1 MGYQPHYIASFENE
15 SGLNQY
21 YEPFLIPEKAFPQLE
36 DAFAFRGQIKRRQGF
51 SYLGR
56 LRRDIGD
63 TSLPV
68 VSATP
73 IYSDL
78 DIVSSVRAT
87 EPNAEIQPGSLT
99 ITLDKGGVNESIFI
113 DDSVGGIS
121 YVSGTYT
128 LIGIPASTINYA
140 TGDLELFFTLAG
152 PASPPN
158 GTKVNVDFFYYPGL
172 PVMGLP
178 DDVTTLINE
187 QNLRAFDT
195 KYAYQFVSGV
205 FTELPSTT
213 PTIWH
218 GSDSDFFWT
227 INYWHPTPGS
237 LPLMWTTNFFNST
250 TADVDPLRYYDG
262 TDWTTLNPLI
272 TATDTVYTC
281 RCVVPY
287 KNRLLLF
294 NTWEGT
300 TAAGQKG
307 AKNYPQR
314 LRYSEIG
321 DPLITSSP
329 DAWRTDIKGKGGFID
344 VTSDEQ
350 IVSVEFIKDVLIVK
364 LERSSWKIVYS
375 GNKIL
380 PFLFEKINTEL
391 GAESTFSLV
400 PFDRGIFSVG
410 NVGILTDDSV
420 NVSRID
426 QIIPQVVFSIRNA
439 DHGPTRVQGIRDFT
453 NEVVYW
459 TFPSSSIDRKFPNQV
474 LVYNYINQ
482 TYAIFNDS
490 FTCYGYYQ
498 KSSNNIWSYYNQP
511 ENTWNNSNFAWNSG
525 VAQARY
531 PDVAAG
537 NQQGFVEQLNQQTGN
552 GISLAINAI
561 TPAVAGSPVVITSQ
575 DHNLVD
581 GQFVQFSGI
590 MGTGIPNPSTLN
602 GSIYRVQ
609 VTDPVTGNVDEN
621 LFTLELAPTFDQV
634 ELLPGGTYI
643 GGGRITVFNN
653 LTILTKVF
661 APFYEQGGQARL
673 GYIDFLMDRTD
684 SGELACNIFVDEATS
699 ISISDELTDD
709 GLLGTKTVL
718 TSPENLGLIP
728 YQATQD
734 KIWHRFFVQSIAQN
748 FQLKLSMT
756 DIQMSDKKIATS
768 PINLHA
774 MTLYVSKNARMT
786 Q

>member
-1 MGYQPHYIASFENE
+1 MGYEPHYIASFEDD

-36 DAFAFRGQIKRRQGF
+36 DAFAFRGQIKRREGF
-51 SYLGR
+51 NYLGR

-63 TSLPV
+63 ISLV
-68 VSATP
+68 AISATP
-73 IYSDL
+73 AYSNL
-78 DIVSSVRAT
+78 DIVASVRAT
-87 EPNAEIQPGSLT
+87 EPNAEIQPGSLH
-99 ITLDKGGVNESIFI
+99 ITLDKGGANESKYI
-113 DDSVGGIS
+113 DDAVGGIS

-128 LIGIPASTINYA
+128 LSGVPASTINYA
-140 TGDLELFFTLAG
+140 TGDLELFFTAAG
-152 PASPPN
+152 AGKPAN

-178 DDVTTLINE
+178 DDITTLINE

-195 KYAYQFVSGV
+195 KYCYQYIGGQFQ
-205 FTELPSTT
+205 ELLIGTV
-213 PTIWH
+213 WH
-218 GSDSDFFWT
+218 GTDSDFFWT
-227 INYWHPTPGS
+227 INYWRPTAGS
-237 LPLMWTTNFFNST
+237 LPLMWTTNFFNSLVAGT
-250 TADVDPLRYYDG
+250 NFDPIRYYNGTVWTDFTPDIITG
-262 TDWTTLNPLI
+262 TDSLF
-272 TATDTVYTC
+272 TC
-281 RCVVPY
+281 RILICY
-287 KNRLLLF
+287 KDRFLAF
-294 NTWEGT
+294 NTWEGPS
-300 TAAGQKG
+300 AAPNPQLN
-307 AKNYPQR
+307 AKHFPQR
-314 LRYSEIG
+314 LRYSQIG
-321 DPLITSSP
+321 NPLAA
-329 DAWRTDIKGKGGFID
+329 DAWVTDVKGKGGFID

-364 LERSSWKIVYS
+364 LERSSWKIVYT
-375 GNKIL
+375 GNKIA
-380 PFLFEKINTEL
+380 PFVFEKINTEL

-420 NVSRID
+420 NVYRID
-426 QIIPQVVFSIRNA
+426 QVIPQVVFDIRNA
-439 DHGPTRVQGIRDFT
+439 DHGPIRVQGIRDFT
-453 NEVVYW
+453 NELVYW

-498 KSSNNIWSYYNQP
+498 KTTNNIWSSYSQVQ
-511 ENTWNNSNFAWNSG
+511 NTWGNSNFAWNSG

-561 TPAVAGSPVVITSQ
+561 TPAVAGSPVIITSK

-581 GQFVQFSGI
+581 GQFVKFSGI
-590 MGTGIPNPSTLN
+590 MGTGIPNPSALN
-602 GSIYRVQ
+602 NTVYRVR
-609 VTDPVTGNVDEN
+609 VTDPATGIANQDS
-621 LFTLELAPTFDQV
+621 FTLQLAPNFDQV

-661 APFYEQGGQARL
+661 APFYEQGGQVRL
-673 GYIDFLMDRTD
+673 GYIDFLLDRTD
-684 SGELACNIFVDEATS
+684 RGALACNIFIDESNS
-699 ISISDELTDD
+699 ISISDELTEA
-709 GLLGTKTVL
+709 GLLGTKTLL
-718 TSPENLGLIP
+718 TSPENLAQIP

-756 DIQMSDKKIATS
+756 DIQMSDEQIATS
-768 PINLHA
+768 PVNLHA
-774 MTLYVSKNARMT
+774 MTLYVSKNARII